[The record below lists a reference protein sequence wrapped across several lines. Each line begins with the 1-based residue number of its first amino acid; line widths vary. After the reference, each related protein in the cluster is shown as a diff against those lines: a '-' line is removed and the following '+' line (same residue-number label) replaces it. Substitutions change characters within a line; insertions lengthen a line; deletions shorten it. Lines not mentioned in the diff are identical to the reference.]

1 MTEGLTFVDLM
12 PNFEGPMSLQRLL
25 DGKGLSHP
33 LHTANVGSQKGNTG
47 NTEAVPGKKLF
58 FDQKPG
64 VCSCVQSQVLVM

>member
-33 LHTANVGSQKGNTG
+33 LHTANVGSQKGNTVF
-47 NTEAVPGKKLF
+47 EAVPGKKAFL
-58 FDQKPG
+58 
-64 VCSCVQSQVLVM
+64 